1 MAAFFFNSFIT
12 AKPKTVK
19 LTNGDRAFYIGVN
32 AFLIFIGLIIA
43 IPMIATITQS
53 ITPNGFRGTTF
64 DKFILRPYDFD
75 KSAFVWD
82 ASAYKALL
90 GNNGFILA
98 FWNSL
103 KIMSFGVVTAL
114 ALTIPMSYCMSVHD
128 LPGRKILNYFVLIP
142 YLFNIGVIPTYLVV
156 TDLHLTNHLASVFIP
171 GAIGTYNCL
180 IMRGFFE
187 GIPESLKE
195 SARIDGAAEWYVLVS
210 IILPLSKPII
220 MTIGLYYTVG
230 FWNDFM
236 HPLLYINEAALQPMP
251 ILLGSAMGENLDS
264 NAFGDASVQA
274 IKAASVFMSAIPM
287 MLAYPFIQKYFTKGT
302 MLGSVKG

>member
-1 MAAFFFNSFIT
+1 ME
-12 AKPKTVK
+12 KPKTVK
-19 LTNGDRAFYIGVN
+19 LTSGDRAFYIGVN
-32 AFLIFIGLIIA
+32 VFLVFIGVVIA
-43 IPMIATITQS
+43 IPIISTISQS
-53 ITPNGFRGTTF
+53 LTPNGFIGTTF
-64 DKFILRPYDFD
+64 DKFLLMPW
-75 KSAFVWD
+75 KWD
-82 ASAYKALL
+82 AASYKALL
-90 GNNGFILA
+90 QNNGFILA

-103 KIMSFGVVTAL
+103 KIMLFGVVTSL
-114 ALTIPMSYCMSVHD
+114 ALTVPMAYCMSVPD

-156 TDLHLTNHLASVFIP
+156 TGLHLNNHLASIFLP

-195 SARIDGAAEWYVLVS
+195 SARIDGAAEWYVLIS

-220 MTIGLYYTVG
+220 MTIGLYYAVNY
-230 FWNDFM
+230 WNDFM
-236 HPLLYINEAALQPMP
+236 HALLYLTEADLQPLP
-251 ILLGSAMGENLDS
+251 ILTRNILLGASMAETLDTGS
-264 NAFGDASVQA
+264 AFGAASISS
-274 IKAASVFMSAIPM
+274 IKAACVFLSAIPM

>member
-1 MAAFFFNSFIT
+1 MT
-12 AKPKTVK
+12 KPKTVK
-19 LTNGDRAFYIGVN
+19 LTAGDRTFYIVVN

-43 IPMIATITQS
+43 IPMISTITQS
-53 ITPNGFRGTTF
+53 VTPNGYRGSTF
-64 DKFILRPYDFD
+64 EKFILMPW
-75 KSAFVWD
+75 KWD
-82 ASAYKALL
+82 GAAYGALL
-90 GNNGFILA
+90 GNNGFISA

-103 KIMSFGVVTAL
+103 KIMVFGVVTAL
-114 ALTIPMSYCMSVHD
+114 SLTIPMSYCMSVHD
-128 LPGRKILNYFVLIP
+128 LPGRKILNYFVLVP
-142 YLFNIGVIPTYLVV
+142 YIFNIGIIPTYLVV
-156 TDLHLTNHLASVFIP
+156 KDLHLANHLASVFIP

-195 SARIDGAAEWYVLVS
+195 SARIDGAAEWYVLLS

-220 MTIGLYYTVG
+220 MTIGLYYAVSY
-230 FWNDFM
+230 WNDFM
-236 HPLLYINEAALQPMP
+236 HPLLYLNDSALQPLP
-251 ILLGSAMGENLDS
+251 ILLRNILLGSSMNENLDS

>member
-1 MAAFFFNSFIT
+1 MT
-12 AKPKTVK
+12 KPKTVK
-19 LTNGDRAFYIGVN
+19 LTAGDRTFYICIN
-32 AFLIFIGLIIA
+32 TFLIFIGIVIA
-43 IPMIATITQS
+43 IPMWSTITLS
-53 ITPNGFRGTTF
+53 FRPNTF
-64 DKFILRPYDFD
+64 IGSNLEGMFLPIWK
-75 KSAFVWD
+75 WD
-82 ASAYKALL
+82 ISAYKALL
-90 GNNGFILA
+90 GNDGFITA
-98 FWNSL
+98 FWNSM
-103 KIMSFGVVTAL
+103 KIMVFGVVTAL
-114 ALTIPMSYCMSVHD
+114 FLTVPMAYCMSVND

-156 TDLHLTNHLASVFIP
+156 TNLHLTNHLASIFIP

-195 SARIDGAAEWYVLVS
+195 SARIDGASEWYVLLS

-220 MTIGLYYTVG
+220 MTIGLYYAVN

-236 HPLLYINEAALQPMP
+236 HAMLYWNVAYLQPLP
-251 ILLGSAMGENLDS
+251 ILLRNILMASGMNEYVEV
-264 NAFGDASVQA
+264 NAFGNASVGA
-274 IKAASVFMSAIPM
+274 IKAASVFLSAIPM